1 MPQTIILTGSILAS
15 SIGCALVMLVVGG
28 AIKSAW
34 KRPVSDS
41 MSRLEFDD
49 AGVFEFN
56 SDNAAVRGYDSPEL
70 CREDCAARLSASGC
84 DRNLH

>member
-1 MPQTIILTGSILAS
+1 MPQAILLTGTILAS
-15 SIGCALVMLVVGG
+15 SIGCALVMLVLGG

-34 KRPVSDS
+34 KRPASDS
-41 MSRLEFDD
+41 ISSLEFDD
-49 AGVFEFN
+49 AGVFEFDH
-56 SDNAAVRGYDSPEL
+56 DNAAVRGYDSPEL

>member
-1 MPQTIILTGSILAS
+1 MPQTILMTGTILAS
-15 SIGCALVMLVVGG
+15 SIGCALVMLVLGG
-28 AIKSAW
+28 AIKSGRKQPA
-34 KRPVSDS
+34 SDS
-41 MSRLEFDD
+41 ISSLECNE

-70 CREDCAARLSASGC
+70 CREDCAARLSGSGC

>member
-1 MPQTIILTGSILAS
+1 MPQTILLTGTILAS
-15 SIGCALVMLVVGG
+15 SIGCALVMLVLGG

-41 MSRLEFDD
+41 MSSLEFDE
-49 AGVFEFN
+49 AGVFEF
-56 SDNAAVRGYDSPEL
+56 SRASVTVRGYDSPEL
-70 CREDCAARLSASGC
+70 CHQDCAARLSASGC